1 MVGSARRICGVSTI
15 VNRNATKP
23 DLNRFN
29 WVVVSFC
36 VCDSASC
43 AALSYV

>member
-29 WVVVSFC
+29 WVVVSF
-36 VCDSASC
+36 VYAG
-43 AALSYV
+43 